1 MVLDRSFDEAA
12 RARVAEAVRVAEAG
26 SRGQVVP
33 VVVARS
39 DAYPEARLRG
49 ALLGGALAT
58 AVLLLWPLPFQLTP
72 GELPLAQLAGALLG
86 WGISWLGPVERFLVG
101 RHHLDREVRARAM
114 RAFLEHGLH
123 QTTEGTGVLIFASL
137 MEREAVV
144 LGDHG
149 IHARVGD
156 GEWQATVDALV
167 AGMKRGAPADGF
179 VEAVARCGARLAE
192 HFPRSGAP
200 VANELP
206 DALKLDRG

>member
-12 RARVAEAVRVAEAG
+12 RARVAEAVRLAEAG

-39 DAYPEARLRG
+39 DPYPEAALRG
-49 ALLGGALAT
+49 ALLGAALAT
-58 AVLLLWPLPFQLTP
+58 AALLLGPWGVTP
-72 GELPLAQLAGALLG
+72 GELPLGQLLGALLG
-86 WGISWLGPVERFLVG
+86 WGLSRLAPVERFLVG
-101 RHHLDREVRARAM
+101 EEQLDAEVKARAM

-123 QTTEGTGVLIFASL
+123 QTSEGTGVLIFASL
-137 MEREAVV
+137 LEHEAVV

-149 IHARVGD
+149 IHAKVGD

-167 AGMKRGAPADGF
+167 AGMKQGRAADGF
-179 VEAVARCGARLAE
+179 VEAVTRCGARLAE
-192 HFPRSGAP
+192 HFPRGAAP
-200 VANELP
+200 VTNELP

>member
-1 MVLDRSFDEAA
+1 MVLERNFDEAA

-49 ALLGGALAT
+49 ALLGGAVVT
-58 AVLLLWPLPFQLTP
+58 AALLLSPLPFQLTP
-72 GELPLAQLAGALLG
+72 GELPLAQVAGALLG
-86 WGISWLGPVERFLVG
+86 WGLSLLAPVERFLVG
-101 RHHLDREVRARAM
+101 GQHLDREVKARAM

-123 QTTEGTGVLIFASL
+123 QTAEGTGVLIFASL
-137 MEREAVV
+137 LEREAVV

-179 VEAVARCGARLAE
+179 VEAVSRCGARLAE
-192 HFPRSGAP
+192 HFPRNGGA

-206 DALKLDRG
+206 NAIKLDRG